1 MGIFEPKCSACI
13 RITNSWCAPLRGW
26 DGYTSL
32 VPHYV
37 HRPTTKALYSTMS
50 NPKNH
55 HYIPQS
61 YQLLFSLDGK
71 NLFYLD
77 KKESRIL
84 GPAGPRNFC
93 SENFLY
99 SLTGEAAKA
108 SDSPTLIENPMLS
121 TVDGSFA
128 TEVGKLISDNPDKT
142 DVSLYSLSRF
152 FGFLSARHP
161 SLINEFKDRF
171 DRALIGVI
179 LKHARVDEAAK
190 EKAQAMG
197 LDLND
202 DSLFEGLSFS
212 ESRNMTLV
220 KMIENADENAACI
233 HDSMGWLFLYS
244 FEADILLC
252 DQPFI
257 IKDEPI
263 LIDQLFSGED
273 EYIIL
278 IPLSRQLCLALSSV
292 KSDIKHT
299 YINSSQA
306 MVINKLIRSNAERW
320 VIGPTKES
328 IHG

>member
-1 MGIFEPKCSACI
+1 
-13 RITNSWCAPLRGW
+13 
-26 DGYTSL
+26 
-32 VPHYV
+32 
-37 HRPTTKALYSTMS
+37 MS

-77 KKESRIL
+77 KNDSRVL

-99 SLTGEAAKA
+99 SLTGEAANA

-121 TVDGSFA
+121 TIDGAFA
-128 TEVGKLISDNPDKT
+128 AEVGKLISDNPDKT
-142 DVSLYSLSRF
+142 DVSLYNLSCF

-161 SLINEFKDRF
+161 SLINEFQDRL
-171 DRALIGVI
+171 DRALIEEI
-179 LKHARVDEAAK
+179 LKHAKGDEAAQK
-190 EKAQAMG
+190 KAQEMG
-197 LDLND
+197 LNLND
-202 DSLFEGLSFS
+202 NSLFEGLSFS
-212 ESRNMTLV
+212 ESRDMTLV
-220 KMIENADENAACI
+220 KMIKNAQENARCI

-244 FEADILLC
+244 LEADVLLC

-257 IKDEPI
+257 IRDDPI
-263 LIDQLFSGED
+263 VIDQLFGGGD

-292 KSDIKHT
+292 KSDIKYT
-299 YINSSQA
+299 YINSSQTMA
-306 MVINKLIRSNAERW
+306 INDLIINNAERW

-328 IHG
+328 IHD

>member
-1 MGIFEPKCSACI
+1 MI
-13 RITNSWCAPLRGW
+13 RF
-26 DGYTSL
+26 
-32 VPHYV
+32 VFKHEV
-37 HRPTTKALYSTMS
+37 HPSKVLYSIMS

-77 KKESRIL
+77 KKDSRIL

-93 SENFLY
+93 SGNFLY

-108 SDSPTLIENPMLS
+108 SDSPALIENPMLS
-121 TVDGSFA
+121 TIDGTFA

-142 DVSLYSLSRF
+142 DVSLYNLSRF

-161 SLINEFKDRF
+161 SLINEFQDRF
-171 DRALIGVI
+171 DRALIGEI
-179 LKHARVDEAAK
+179 LKHSKGDEAAK
-190 EKAQAMG
+190 KKAQEMG

-220 KMIENADENAACI
+220 KMLESARENEACI
-233 HDSMGWLFLYS
+233 HYSMGWLFLYS

-257 IKDEPI
+257 IKDDPI
-263 LIDQLFSGED
+263 VIDQLFRVGD

-299 YINSSQA
+299 YINSSQVMA
-306 MVINKLIRSNAERW
+306 INDLIIDNAERW

-328 IHG
+328 IHD

>member
-1 MGIFEPKCSACI
+1 
-13 RITNSWCAPLRGW
+13 
-26 DGYTSL
+26 
-32 VPHYV
+32 
-37 HRPTTKALYSTMS
+37 MS

-77 KKESRIL
+77 KKDSRIL

-99 SLTGEAAKA
+99 SLTGEAAKEFE
-108 SDSPTLIENPMLS
+108 SPTFIENPMLS
-121 TVDGSFA
+121 TIDGSFA
-128 TEVGKLISDNPDKT
+128 AEVGKLISDNPDKT
-142 DVSLYSLSRF
+142 DVSFYNLSRF

-161 SLINEFKDRF
+161 SLINEFQDGF
-171 DRALIGVI
+171 DRALIGEI
-179 LKHARVDEAAK
+179 LKQAKGNEVAK
-190 EKAQAMG
+190 EKAQEMG

-202 DSLFEGLSFS
+202 DSLFEGLSS
-212 ESRNMTLV
+212 SGSRNMTLV
-220 KMIENADENAACI
+220 KMIENAQDNAGHI

-244 FEADILLC
+244 FEADVLLC

-257 IKDEPI
+257 IKDDPI
-263 LIDQLFSGED
+263 IIDQLFSGED
-273 EYIIL
+273 DYIIL
-278 IPLSRQLCLALSSV
+278 IPLSRQLCLALSSI

-306 MVINKLIRSNAERW
+306 MAINNLIINNAEKW

-328 IHG
+328 IHD

>member
-1 MGIFEPKCSACI
+1 MI
-13 RITNSWCAPLRGW
+13 
-26 DGYTSL
+26 
-32 VPHYV
+32 
-37 HRPTTKALYSTMS
+37 

-61 YQLLFSLDGK
+61 YQLLFSQDGM

-77 KKESRIL
+77 KEDSRIL

-93 SENFLY
+93 SKNFLY
-99 SLTGEAAKA
+99 SLTGETATA
-108 SDSPTLIENPMLS
+108 SGPPTLIENPMLS
-121 TVDGSFA
+121 TIDGAFA
-128 TEVGKLISDNPDKT
+128 TEVGKLISDDPDKT
-142 DVSLYSLSRF
+142 DVSLYNLSRF

-161 SLINEFKDRF
+161 SLINEFQDGF
-171 DRALIGVI
+171 DRALIGEI
-179 LKHARVDEAAK
+179 LKHARGDETAK
-190 EKAQAMG
+190 EKAQEMG

-202 DSLFEGLSFS
+202 DSLFEGVSFS

-220 KMIENADENAACI
+220 KMIENAEENAACI

-244 FEADILLC
+244 FEADVLLC

-263 LIDQLFSGED
+263 VIDQLFGGGD

-278 IPLSRQLCLALSSV
+278 IPLSRQLCLALSTV

-306 MVINKLIRSNAERW
+306 TAINDLIINNAERW
-320 VIGPTKES
+320 VIGPPKES

>member
-1 MGIFEPKCSACI
+1 
-13 RITNSWCAPLRGW
+13 
-26 DGYTSL
+26 
-32 VPHYV
+32 
-37 HRPTTKALYSTMS
+37 MS

-71 NLFYLD
+71 NLFFLD
-77 KKESRIL
+77 KKNARIL

-108 SDSPTLIENPMLS
+108 FGSPTLIENPMLS
-121 TVDGSFA
+121 TIDAAFV

-142 DVSLYSLSRF
+142 DVSLYNLSRF

-161 SLINEFKDRF
+161 SFINEFQHGF
-171 DRALIGVI
+171 DRALIGEI
-179 LKHARVDEAAK
+179 LKHARGNEAAK
-190 EKAQAMG
+190 EKAQEMG

-202 DSLFEGLSFS
+202 DGLFEGLSFS
-212 ESRNMTLV
+212 ESRNITLG
-220 KMIENADENAACI
+220 KMMENAEEHAACI

-257 IKDEPI
+257 MKDDPI
-263 LIDQLFSGED
+263 EVDQLFSAED

-278 IPLSRQLCLALSSV
+278 IPLSRQLCLVLSRV
-292 KSDIKHT
+292 KSEIKAKC
-299 YINSSQA
+299 INEYQA
-306 MVINKLIRSNAERW
+306 GVVNGLIINNAERW
-320 VIGPTKES
+320 VIGSTKES
-328 IHG
+328 IHVIP

>member
-1 MGIFEPKCSACI
+1 
-13 RITNSWCAPLRGW
+13 
-26 DGYTSL
+26 
-32 VPHYV
+32 
-37 HRPTTKALYSTMS
+37 MS
-50 NPKNH
+50 NPKSH
-55 HYIPQS
+55 HYVPQS

-77 KKESRIL
+77 KTDSRVV

-99 SLTGEAAKA
+99 SLTGETAKA

-121 TVDGSFA
+121 TIDGAFA
-128 TEVGKLISDNPDKT
+128 TEVGKLISDDPDKT
-142 DVSLYSLSRF
+142 DVSLYNLSRF

-161 SLINEFKDRF
+161 SLINEYQDGF
-171 DRALIGVI
+171 DRVLIREI
-179 LKHARVDEAAK
+179 LKHARGDEAAK
-190 EKAQAMG
+190 EKAKEKG
-197 LDLND
+197 LDLNN

-212 ESRNMTLV
+212 ESRNITLV
-220 KMIENADENAACI
+220 KMIENAQENAAYI

-244 FEADILLC
+244 LEADVLLC

-257 IKDEPI
+257 IKDGPI
-263 LIDQLFSGED
+263 VIDQLFSGGD

-292 KSDIKHT
+292 KSDIKHAF
-299 YINSSQA
+299 INSSQVMA
-306 MVINKLIRSNAERW
+306 INELIKNNAERW

-328 IHG
+328 VHG

>member
-1 MGIFEPKCSACI
+1 MATGRPFHCGFASIA
-13 RITNSWCAPLRGW
+13 RAPL
-26 DGYTSL
+26 SS
-32 VPHYV
+32 
-37 HRPTTKALYSTMS
+37 ALYSTMN

-61 YQLLFSLDGK
+61 YQLLFSLDRK

-77 KKESRIL
+77 KKDSRIL

-108 SDSPTLIENPMLS
+108 SDSTTLIENPMLS
-121 TVDGSFA
+121 TIDGAFA
-128 TEVGKLISDNPDKT
+128 TEVGKLISDDPDKT
-142 DVSLYSLSRF
+142 DVNLYNLSRF

-161 SLINEFKDRF
+161 SLIKEFQDGF
-171 DRALIGVI
+171 DRALIGEI
-179 LKHARVDEAAK
+179 LKHARGDKAAK
-190 EKAQAMG
+190 EKAQEMG

-220 KMIENADENAACI
+220 KMMENAEENAACI

-244 FEADILLC
+244 FEADVLLC

-263 LIDQLFSGED
+263 VIDQLFSGGD
-273 EYIIL
+273 EYFVL
-278 IPLSRQLCLALSSV
+278 IPLSQQLCLALSSV

-306 MVINKLIRSNAERW
+306 MAINNLIINNAERW

>member
-1 MGIFEPKCSACI
+1 
-13 RITNSWCAPLRGW
+13 
-26 DGYTSL
+26 
-32 VPHYV
+32 
-37 HRPTTKALYSTMS
+37 MS

-61 YQLLFSLDGK
+61 YQLLFSLDRK

-77 KKESRIL
+77 KKDSRII

-108 SDSPTLIENPMLS
+108 SDSPTWIENPMLS
-121 TVDGSFA
+121 TIDGTFA

-142 DVSLYSLSRF
+142 DVSLYNLSRF

-161 SLINEFKDRF
+161 SLINEFQDRF
-171 DRALIGVI
+171 DRALIGEM
-179 LKHARVDEAAK
+179 LKHAKGDEAAK
-190 EKAQAMG
+190 KKAQEMG

-220 KMIENADENAACI
+220 KMMENAQENAACI
-233 HDSMGWLFLYS
+233 HDCMGWLFLYS
-244 FEADILLC
+244 FEADVLLC

-257 IKDEPI
+257 IKDDPI
-263 LIDQLFSGED
+263 VIDQLFRVGD

-306 MVINKLIRSNAERW
+306 MAINDLIIDNAERW

-328 IHG
+328 IHD